1 MKKAAIYTGAAAF
14 AAFLIYAFFSDGEGF
29 NRIGV
34 IASALAIGY
43 VVLAWMRSDARK
55 RKHIKYGDEDGR
67 SWREY

>member
-1 MKKAAIYTGAAAF
+1 MKKAAIYTVAAAL

-43 VVLAWMRSDARK
+43 AVLVWMRADARK
-55 RKHIKYGDEDGR
+55 RKSVKYGDEDG
-67 SWREY
+67 STWREY